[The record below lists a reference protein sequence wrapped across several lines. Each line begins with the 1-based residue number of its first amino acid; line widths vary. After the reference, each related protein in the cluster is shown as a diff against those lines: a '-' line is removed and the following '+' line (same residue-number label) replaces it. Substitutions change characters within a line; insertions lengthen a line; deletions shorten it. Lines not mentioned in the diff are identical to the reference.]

1 MTLRTLAA
9 SAVIGVL
16 ATAFVAGSVAPAEAG
31 NRHGFFFHKRPI
43 IVFGVGR
50 YISGGGSC
58 YWLKQKALRFDSS
71 YWWNRYY
78 NCRDNRF
85 Y

>member
-1 MTLRTLAA
+1 MIARTLVA

-16 ATAFVAGSVAPAEAG
+16 ATVSVASMAAPAEAG
-31 NRHGFFFHKRPI
+31 HRHGFFFHKRPI

-50 YISGGGSC
+50 HISGGGSC
-58 YWLKQKALRFDSS
+58 YWLKQKAIRFNSS

-85 Y
+85 